1 MTRCRCAMLAALL
14 WGCTAPVSPC
24 GTGPVPVDLRGSWH
38 YEGTQSSPST
48 ATLSGTLRITSQ
60 PGQDFYGDL
69 SVTETDV
76 GSGSVR
82 DLSGAVTGCALD
94 ATSVDFGALFT
105 VEAAARRHLGT
116 VKMDVTMDSITNG
129 TWVESGPSG
138 PIASGTFKSARQ
150 SGP

>member
-1 MTRCRCAMLAALL
+1 MTGCRYAILAALM

-38 YEGTQSSPST
+38 YEGIQTSPGT
-48 ATLSGTLRITSQ
+48 AMLSGTLRITSQ

-69 SVTETDV
+69 SVTETD

-105 VEAAARRHLGT
+105 VEPAARRHLGT
-116 VKMDVTMDSITNG
+116 VKLGTVTMDSITNG

>member
-1 MTRCRCAMLAALL
+1 MTRCRCAILAALV
-14 WGCTAPVSPC
+14 WSCAAPVSPC

-38 YEGTQSSPST
+38 YEGTQSSPS
-48 ATLSGTLRITSQ
+48 AMLSGTLRITSQ

-69 SVTETDV
+69 SVRETDV
-76 GSGSVR
+76 GSGTVR

-105 VEAAARRHLGT
+105 VETAARRHLGT
-116 VKMDVTMDSITNG
+116 VKMDSLTNG

-138 PIASGTFKSARQ
+138 PIATGSFKSKWQ

>member
-1 MTRCRCAMLAALL
+1 MTRCHCAILAALL

-24 GTGPVPVDLRGSWH
+24 GTGPVPVDLRGSWR
-38 YEGTQSSPST
+38 YEGTQSTPST
-48 ATLSGTLRITSQ
+48 TLSGTLSITSQ

-94 ATSVDFGALFT
+94 PASVDFGALFT

-129 TWVESGPSG
+129 TWLESGPSG